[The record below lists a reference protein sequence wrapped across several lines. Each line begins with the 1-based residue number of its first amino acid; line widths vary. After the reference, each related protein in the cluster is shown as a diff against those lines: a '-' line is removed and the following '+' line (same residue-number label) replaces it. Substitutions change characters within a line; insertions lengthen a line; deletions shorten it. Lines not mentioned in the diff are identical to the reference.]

1 MKILFNNFYHYMFD
15 EYRLI
20 QTEFSNSLPDKRNFD
35 RAIKELDKEGISYEI
50 ITTSHWKEYLKKI
63 YILYSLIMDFILL
76 LTVFFALFNMDRLIE
91 IFKG

>member
-1 MKILFNNFYHYMFD
+1 MFNSIYHWLFD

-35 RAIKELDKEGISYEI
+35 RAIKELEKEGISYEI
-50 ITTSHWKEYLKKI
+50 IYTSHWKEYLKKI
-63 YILYSLIMDFILL
+63 YILYSLLMDFILL
-76 LTVFFALFNMDRLIE
+76 MTVLFALFNLDRLIQ

>member
-1 MKILFNNFYHYMFD
+1 MFD

-35 RAIKELDKEGISYEI
+35 RAIKELDKEGINYEI

>member
-1 MKILFNNFYHYMFD
+1 MFNSIYHYLFD

-35 RAIKELDKEGISYEI
+35 MAIKELDKEGISYKI
-50 ITTSHWKEYLKKI
+50 ITTSHWKQYLMKL
-63 YILYSLIMDFILL
+63 YVLYSLVMDFILIM
-76 LTVFFALFNMDRLIE
+76 TVLFALFNMDRLIE

>member
-1 MKILFNNFYHYMFD
+1 LFNSIYHYLFD

-35 RAIKELDKEGISYEI
+35 MAIKELEEAEISYKI
-50 ITTSHWKEYLKKI
+50 ITTSHWKQYLIKL
-63 YILYSLIMDFILL
+63 YVLYSVVMDLILI
-76 LTVFFALFNMDRLIE
+76 LTVLFALFNLDRLIE

>member
-1 MKILFNNFYHYMFD
+1 MFD

-35 RAIKELDKEGISYEI
+35 RAIKELEKEGISYEI
-50 ITTSHWKEYLKKI
+50 ITTSHWKQYLMKL
-63 YILYSLIMDFILL
+63 YVLYSLVMDFILIM
-76 LTVFFALFNMDRLIE
+76 TVLFALFNMDRLIE

>member
-1 MKILFNNFYHYMFD
+1 MFNSIYHYLFD

-35 RAIKELDKEGISYEI
+35 MAIKELEEAEISYKI
-50 ITTSHWKEYLKKI
+50 ITTSHWKQYLIKL
-63 YILYSLIMDFILL
+63 YVLYSVIMDLILI
-76 LTVFFALFNMDRLIE
+76 LTVLFALFNLDRLIE

>member
-1 MKILFNNFYHYMFD
+1 MFNSIYHYLFD

-35 RAIKELDKEGISYEI
+35 MAIKELEEAEISYKI
-50 ITTSHWKEYLKKI
+50 ITTSHWKQYLIKL
-63 YILYSLIMDFILL
+63 YVLYSVVMDLILI
-76 LTVFFALFNMDRLIE
+76 LTVLFALFNLDRLIE

>member
-1 MKILFNNFYHYMFD
+1 MFNSIYHYLFD

-35 RAIKELDKEGISYEI
+35 RAIKELEKEGISYEI
-50 ITTSHWKEYLKKI
+50 ISTSHWKQYLMKI
-63 YILYSLIMDFILL
+63 YVLYSLIMDFILIM
-76 LTVFFALFNMDRLIE
+76 TVLFALFNMDRLIE

>member
-1 MKILFNNFYHYMFD
+1 MFD

>member
-1 MKILFNNFYHYMFD
+1 MFNSIYHWLFD

-35 RAIKELDKEGISYEI
+35 TAIKELEKEGISYEI

-63 YILYSLIMDFILL
+63 YILYSLLMDFILL
-76 LTVFFALFNMDRLIE
+76 MTVLFALFNLDRLIQ